1 MENTK
6 EILELIINEED
17 EDSGV
22 EYISLVQI
30 NQYRKERRKKKY
42 TSNGVRF

>member
-17 EDSGV
+17 DDSGV
-22 EYISLVQI
+22 EYISLVDQPAI
-30 NQYRKERRKKKY
+30 EKMWHEVQ
-42 TSNGVRF
+42 